1 MGGGG
6 DGGDFAIWVSK
17 KKNHSLINYLQSLN
31 FEKTTKTNLFNKH
44 QYQES
49 KSQNY
54 EYKYNLRISSSNY
67 ILNKTVLFL
76 VDENLQKSQIKS
88 TIVDQITYS
97 PNRYSIETD
106 KLLDKNQITNLL
118 SFSDKSIE
126 YALKKTF
133 SLGRL
138 LKIQ

>member
-1 MGGGG
+1 M
-6 DGGDFAIWVSK
+6 
-17 KKNHSLINYLQSLN
+17 
-31 FEKTTKTNLFNKH
+31 
-44 QYQES
+44 
-49 KSQNY
+49 
-54 EYKYNLRISSSNY
+54 
-67 ILNKTVLFL
+67 FL